1 MMVTNGMLNTFRIK
15 YNRIINIK
23 PMLLNIGFFLPNL
36 MKLNMKLRLNHFLP
50 VLFIGFLFS
59 CEKKYQRPD
68 EYKVDLFKD
77 ERSEN
82 QAYVMSEDEAYD
94 KSDMVLSS
102 TNTQLVDSSAG
113 RGKSFFIYKI
123 NAGSVKK
130 TTRDSI
136 VTFPIEILSTQ
147 KLKFKKDSSYIFLQ
161 KLKGFKFIA
170 EEKKIKYQWV
180 TGAPV
185 YPVKNN

>member
-1 MMVTNGMLNTFRIK
+1 MKF
-15 YNRIINIK
+15 
-23 PMLLNIGFFLPNL
+23 NL
-36 MKLNMKLRLNHFLP
+36 KLRLTYFWALFSMAFLS
-50 VLFIGFLFS
+50 S

-68 EYKVDLFKD
+68 EYKVDLFENEK
-77 ERSEN
+77 SEN
-82 QAYVMSEDEAYD
+82 QVYVMSEDEAYEN
-94 KSDMVLSS
+94 SDMVLSS
-102 TNTQLVDSSAG
+102 SDTKLIDSSSG

-123 NAGSVKK
+123 NAGTVLK
-130 TTRDSI
+130 TTRDSV

-147 KLKFKKDSSYIFLQ
+147 KLKLKKDSSYVFLQ